1 MLAAPIGSLLGLGL
15 LVTSGPLKSSTQ
27 NLILPLQTVTV
38 ITNRRDLHVFP
49 DCLTGHIFV
58 SSSRET
64 FQNASSTSYETG
76 ECAQGKS
83 RRAPFSRPS
92 CSRHGGWLICC
103 DNQRAQ
109 ELIAVEQSQAALTI
123 LHEHVTS
130 KRSRNSPIT
139 SLEPV
144 MIQFVELCVDLKKGK
159 LAKDGL
165 YQYKNTA
172 QNTNVGTIEVRGFA
186 TYSG

>member
-1 MLAAPIGSLLGLGL
+1 MFSRYAPPIVEASIWPF
-15 LVTSGPLKSSTQ
+15 VMSRIITDS
-27 NLILPLQTVTV
+27 PLQ
-38 ITNRRDLHVFP
+38 R
-49 DCLTGHIFV
+49 
-58 SSSRET
+58 S
-64 FQNASSTSYETG
+64 
-76 ECAQGKS
+76 
-83 RRAPFSRPS
+83 
-92 CSRHGGWLICC
+92 
-103 DNQRAQ
+103 Q
-109 ELIAVEQSQAALTI
+109 ELIAVGQSPAALNI

-172 QNTNVGTIEVRGFA
+172 QNTNVGTIEVGLH
-186 TYSG
+186 

>member
-1 MLAAPIGSLLGLGL
+1 MDP
-15 LVTSGPLKSSTQ
+15 
-27 NLILPLQTVTV
+27 
-38 ITNRRDLHVFP
+38 
-49 DCLTGHIFV
+49 
-58 SSSRET
+58 
-64 FQNASSTSYETG
+64 
-76 ECAQGKS
+76 
-83 RRAPFSRPS
+83 RAPFRRPS
-92 CSRHGGWLICC
+92 CTRCDGWLIYCEH
-103 DNQRAQ
+103 QRAQ
-109 ELIAVEQSQAALTI
+109 ELIAVEQSPAALTI

-172 QNTNVGTIEVRGFA
+172 QNTNVGTIEV
-186 TYSG
+186 S

>member
-1 MLAAPIGSLLGLGL
+1 MPPPPHTKPENVLKVSCQRLYEDVPQQQANTPSL
-15 LVTSGPLKSSTQ
+15 T
-27 NLILPLQTVTV
+27 
-38 ITNRRDLHVFP
+38 
-49 DCLTGHIFV
+49 
-58 SSSRET
+58 
-64 FQNASSTSYETG
+64 
-76 ECAQGKS
+76 
-83 RRAPFSRPS
+83 
-92 CSRHGGWLICC
+92 
-103 DNQRAQ
+103 QRAQ
-109 ELIAVEQSQAALTI
+109 ELIAVDQSPAALTI

-172 QNTNVGTIEVRGFA
+172 QNTNVGTIEVRRFEGSLAAISPANQPSSLFLR
-186 TYSG
+186 SLSSLQRQRSLKLKRKQIKSSRHLSLLRPGQMSRILKP

>member
-1 MLAAPIGSLLGLGL
+1 MCPFQPAKLL
-15 LVTSGPLKSSTQ
+15 S
-27 NLILPLQTVTV
+27 
-38 ITNRRDLHVFP
+38 RD
-49 DCLTGHIFV
+49 G
-58 SSSRET
+58 R
-64 FQNASSTSYETG
+64 
-76 ECAQGKS
+76 
-83 RRAPFSRPS
+83 
-92 CSRHGGWLICC
+92 WLICR

-172 QNTNVGTIEVRGFA
+172 QNTNVGTIEVRGFP
-186 TYSG
+186 TYPE